1 VELSFKIIKFLIK
14 IDVII
19 KKIAIKTT
27 CSYSPL
33 KRGVR
38 GV

>member
-1 VELSFKIIKFLIK
+1 MFLIK

-33 KRGVR
+33 KRGIRVVEL
-38 GV
+38 GLE